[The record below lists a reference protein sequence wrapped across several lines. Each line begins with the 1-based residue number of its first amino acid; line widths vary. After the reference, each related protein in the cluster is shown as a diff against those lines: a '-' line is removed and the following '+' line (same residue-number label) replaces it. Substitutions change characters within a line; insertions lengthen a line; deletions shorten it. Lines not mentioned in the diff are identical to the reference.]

1 MLGTVPGGST
11 GFPGQLMWVPWGLCL
26 ASRRGFARGFLTPQ
40 GALVTT
46 DPRKGALLLPPLI
59 GAEQSSREH
68 FVSELRHL
76 RGVL

>member
-1 MLGTVPGGST
+1 MPGGST
-11 GFPGQLMWVPWGLCL
+11 GLPGQLWVPRGLCL
-26 ASRRGFARGFLTPQ
+26 ASRRGSARGSLTLQ

-46 DPRKGALLLPPLI
+46 DPRRGALLLPPLI

-76 RGVL
+76 CGVL